1 MRMRLITD
9 DAVEVH
15 FGLRL
20 LDGAADPAHCHNYP
34 GVNQAWELQH
44 LQCWSGNYSN
54 TLKRCI
60 HEVDEAMPR
69 GPSLSMGPVAALP
82 ALGGSQSGLKIP
94 WD

>member
-1 MRMRLITD
+1 MRMVTD
-9 DAVEVH
+9 DDTVVH
-15 FGLRL
+15 FCFKDDERAT
-20 LDGAADPAHCHNYP
+20 DHVYCHNYP

-60 HEVDEAMPR
+60 HEVDEAMPW